1 MLIQHVNEIN
11 QKFSELE
18 RDFKSIEK
26 QNQQLKIRLHNEQQK
41 NKELKPNDIKIYENS
56 IKQGKIFL
64 NDIKKKNSEM
74 KSQIKELEKQKN
86 ELDYKLIEAN
96 QRIKRLETDFNLKN
110 KEENKSEKNKNDK
123 DENDEKIQ
131 LKNKLDE
138 FEIANSKLTLDN
150 NNLKKK
156 MEKMEQDHNAQ
167 LKLITDYK
175 NSELTTFQN
184 VILQYKQYFK
194 NHNINPKLNIQKERI
209 NNKNDNLDYEKM
221 MFDLANKDKIIKSL
235 NIKLE
240 KYMSEYKNIID
251 EKQLTQ
257 QKYNQLLLHN
267 QKILSEKND
276 LIQKIQNL
284 KMEMSDLNQKF
295 EMSKTKYKNKKYIYE
310 SNTIKMQAKL
320 AEYRQSVITLKL
332 KINQLLGYNPQPHN
346 INHKS
351 NNNIINQ
358 QKINNFMD
366 GKQIPLTP
374 TQKKKIP
381 GPGTGNM
388 KFNKMTDKGSKT
400 GGNKYFKNK

>member
-1 MLIQHVNEIN
+1 M
-11 QKFSELE
+11 
-18 RDFKSIEK
+18 
-26 QNQQLKIRLHNEQQK
+26 K
-41 NKELKPNDIKIYENS
+41 N
-56 IKQGKIFL
+56 
-64 NDIKKKNSEM
+64 
-74 KSQIKELEKQKN
+74 QIKELEKQKN
-86 ELDYKLIEAN
+86 DLDYKLIEAN

-110 KEENKSEKNKNDK
+110 KEENKSEKNNNDK
-123 DENDEKIQ
+123 DENNEIIQ

-156 MEKMEQDHNAQ
+156 MEKMEKEHNEQ
-167 LKLITDYK
+167 LKLITNYK

-194 NHNINPKLNIQKERI
+194 NHNINPKLNMPKERM
-209 NNKNDNLDYEKM
+209 NDKNDNLNYEKIM
-221 MFDLANKDKIIKSL
+221 VEIVNKDKIIKSL

-251 EKQLTQ
+251 EKQLAQ

-276 LIQKIQNL
+276 LIQKIQDL
-284 KMEMSDLNQKF
+284 KMEMSELNQKF

-320 AEYRQSVITLKL
+320 AEYRQNVITLKL
-332 KINQLLGYNPQPHN
+332 KINELLGYNPKSRL
-346 INHKS
+346 INQNS
-351 NNNIINQ
+351 NNNIINK
-358 QKINNFMD
+358 QKMNNFME
-366 GKQIPLTP
+366 GKQVPLTP

-381 GPGTGNM
+381 AVEPGNM
-388 KFNKMTDKGSKT
+388 RLNKMTDKSLKA
-400 GGNKYFKNK
+400 GGNKYFKNNMQKNPKNNF

>member
-1 MLIQHVNEIN
+1 M
-11 QKFSELE
+11 
-18 RDFKSIEK
+18 
-26 QNQQLKIRLHNEQQK
+26 
-41 NKELKPNDIKIYENS
+41 
-56 IKQGKIFL
+56 
-64 NDIKKKNSEM
+64 
-74 KSQIKELEKQKN
+74 
-86 ELDYKLIEAN
+86 
-96 QRIKRLETDFNLKN
+96 
-110 KEENKSEKNKNDK
+110 
-123 DENDEKIQ
+123 
-131 LKNKLDE
+131 
-138 FEIANSKLTLDN
+138 
-150 NNLKKK
+150 
-156 MEKMEQDHNAQ
+156 
-167 LKLITDYK
+167 
-175 NSELTTFQN
+175 
-184 VILQYKQYFK
+184 QYKQYFK

-276 LIQKIQNL
+276 LLQKIQNL
-284 KMEMSDLNQKF
+284 KMEISDLNQKF

-400 GGNKYFKNK
+400 GSNKYFKNK